1 MAEVYKMP
9 YLRYKP
15 IDYVLGLGVWDW
27 WFGEP
32 IRLAG
37 LHLVCVGIGG
47 DNKVGEGNIGG
58 V

>member
-9 YLRYKP
+9 YLRHKP
-15 IDYVLGLGVWDW
+15 IGYVLGLGVLDW
-27 WFGEP
+27 RFGEP
-32 IRLAG
+32 IWLAG

-47 DNKVGEGNIGG
+47 NNKVGEGDIGG